1 MTLARFWHIYL
12 NFEDRYYMHLKI
24 IVDQLNNLLNNSN
37 KRYIAKGGPMYSYSR
52 IHRIHLFRCIRC
64 IRCIRRI
71 RVSVVSVVSDVAAVT
86 SFLADALLKM
96 ASITEAN
103 LKLLVFQNLTLVLL
117 HHQFQCL

>member
-1 MTLARFWHIYL
+1 
-12 NFEDRYYMHLKI
+12 MHLKI

-64 IRCIRRI
+64 IRRI

-103 LKLLVFQNLTLVLL
+103 LKLVVLANLTLVLL

>member
-37 KRYIAKGGPMYSYSR
+37 KRYIAKGMYSYSR
-52 IHRIHLFRCIRC
+52 IHRIHLF
-64 IRCIRRI
+64 RCIRRI

-103 LKLLVFQNLTLVLL
+103 LKLFVFQNLTLVLL

>member
-52 IHRIHLFRCIRC
+52 IHRIHLFRCIR
-64 IRCIRRI
+64 RI

-86 SFLADALLKM
+86 LFLADALLKL
-96 ASITEAN
+96 ANITVTKV
-103 LKLLVFQNLTLVLL
+103 KLFVFQNLTLVLL

>member
-1 MTLARFWHIYL
+1 
-12 NFEDRYYMHLKI
+12 MHLKI
-24 IVDQLNNLLNNSN
+24 IVDQLNNSLNNSN

-64 IRCIRRI
+64 IRCIR
-71 RVSVVSVVSDVAAVT
+71 VSVVSVVSDVAAVT

-103 LKLLVFQNLTLVLL
+103 LKLVVLANLTLVLL